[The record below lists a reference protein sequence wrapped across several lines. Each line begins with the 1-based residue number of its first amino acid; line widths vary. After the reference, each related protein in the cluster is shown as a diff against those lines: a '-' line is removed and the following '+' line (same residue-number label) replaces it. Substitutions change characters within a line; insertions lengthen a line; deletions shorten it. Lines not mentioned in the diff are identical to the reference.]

1 MIGLCGEPQC
11 LCHQIRTPAPV
22 AVVLKAPAEDP
33 RLMSDSGA
41 PKAPA
46 EPELSK
52 LSDHELRW
60 ALRDGISVMYRH
72 LGLELKEEK

>member
-1 MIGLCGEPQC
+1 MIGVCGEPQC
-11 LCHQIRTPAPV
+11 LCKQVFPPAPV
-22 AVVLKAPAEDP
+22 ARKAPADCNDP
-33 RLMSDSGA
+33 RL
-41 PKAPA
+41 
-46 EPELSK
+46 